1 MRICALSFLFVLAL
15 ISYGQDSRLD
25 SLFEVFKNDIEYLQ
39 SFNDGIVVWD
49 DDTRE
54 DYYLLINNSPIDTLT
69 AYVNNSHGAIRC
81 LIFSGLLNKTSD
93 EELIKGI
100 ITRYMNDTTSFSYMS
115 ADVVTSWTVGEYL
128 QTALTYKKD
137 MKFDISDRLKEIRL
151 TPRLV
156 LHGERHGIMQKE
168 DMLRID
174 SLIYNTGDRTIISF
188 SMTGTK
194 DTAIH
199 QMRSASNSLTSAMK
213 EYLRETVSG
222 DSIYFEDINSRGP
235 DDTVR
240 RMGTIRLRVE

>member
-1 MRICALSFLFVLAL
+1 MRICALSLLFVLAR
-15 ISYGQDSRLD
+15 ISYGQDYRLD
-25 SLFEVFKNDIEYLQ
+25 SLFEVFQNDMEYLQ

-54 DYYLLINNSPIDTLT
+54 NYYLLINNSPIDTLI

-100 ITRYMNDTTSFSYMS
+100 VTRYRNDTTSFSYMS

-128 QTALTYKKD
+128 QTALAYKKD
-137 MKFDISDRLKEIRL
+137 MKFDFSARLKEIRL

-156 LHGERHGIMQKE
+156 LPGERHGSMKRE

-194 DTAIH
+194 ETAIH
-199 QMRSASNSLTSAMK
+199 QMRSASNSITSAMK
-213 EYLRETVSG
+213 EYLRETFPG
-222 DSIYFEDINSRGP
+222 DSIYFEDINSRGL